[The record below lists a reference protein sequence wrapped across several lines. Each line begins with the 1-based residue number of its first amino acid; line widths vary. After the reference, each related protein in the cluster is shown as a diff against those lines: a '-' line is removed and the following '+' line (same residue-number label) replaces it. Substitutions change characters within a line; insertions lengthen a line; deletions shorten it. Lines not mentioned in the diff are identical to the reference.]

1 MLRLLDLRRIDDA
14 LPVFVRPA
22 CGAYVDLRLFSHL
35 RRRLAQ
41 PHERFAHGPN
51 PLIQPEDCGTWPC
64 ITRGCDIPHRTPPCR
79 GISTSEIK
87 FILSGSRNDR
97 LKRGAGAKSYHRDN
111 PGPAVAICAREAGS
125 AMSADEV
132 SRSSTRSSTR
142 TAGPRMCG
150 CT

>member
-64 ITRGCDIPHRTPPCR
+64 ITRGCDIPHRTPRAAAVFLLRKLSSFCR
-79 GISTSEIK
+79 EAEMIDLKEVLARKVTTEITLAPLLQ
-87 FILSGSRNDR
+87 FARVR
-97 LKRGAGAKSYHRDN
+97 RGAL
-111 PGPAVAICAREAGS
+111 
-125 AMSADEV
+125 
-132 SRSSTRSSTR
+132 
-142 TAGPRMCG
+142 
-150 CT
+150 